1 MTNTIKGTVYWLT
14 GLSGAGKSTIGRL
27 FYDRLKALEKNV
39 IFLDGDIL
47 REVFGND
54 LSHTLE
60 DRRLSAMRNSR
71 LCKMLADQG
80 TDVVCATISMFK
92 DCRQW
97 NRDEIEYYKEIY
109 IRVPIDVLKTRDSK
123 KLYSRAKKG
132 EIKNVMGIDLE
143 VEEPDS
149 PDIILDNDG
158 ESTPEEL
165 TNKLIKILKN

>member
-1 MTNTIKGTVYWLT
+1 MTTNTKGTVYWIT
-14 GLSGAGKSTIGRL
+14 GLSGAGKTTIGRL
-27 FYDRLKALEKNV
+27 FYDHLKALDRNI

-60 DRRLSAMRNSR
+60 DRKISAGRNSR

-97 NRDEIEYYKEIY
+97 NRDQIENYKEIY
-109 IRVPIDVLKTRDSK
+109 IRAPIDVLKSRDSK
-123 KLYSRAKKG
+123 KLYSRAEKG
-132 EIKNVMGIDLE
+132 EIKNIMGIDLKI
-143 VEEPDS
+143 EEPEN

-158 ESTPEEL
+158 KSTPDEL
-165 TNKLIKILKN
+165 TNKLLKTFIN

>member
-1 MTNTIKGTVYWLT
+1 MTTNTKGTVYWLT
-14 GLSGAGKSTIGRL
+14 GLSGAGKTTIGRL
-27 FYDRLKALEKNV
+27 LYDRLRALERNV

-60 DRRLSAMRNSR
+60 DRKISASRNSR

-80 TDVVCATISMFK
+80 ADVVCATISMFK

-97 NRDEIEYYKEIY
+97 NRDQIEGYKEIY
-109 IRVPIDVLKTRDSK
+109 IRVPIDVLKSRDSK
-123 KLYSRAKKG
+123 MLYSRAEKG
-132 EIKNVMGIDLE
+132 EIKNVMGIDLKI
-143 VEEPDS
+143 EEPDN

-165 TNKLIKILKN
+165 TNKLLKALKN